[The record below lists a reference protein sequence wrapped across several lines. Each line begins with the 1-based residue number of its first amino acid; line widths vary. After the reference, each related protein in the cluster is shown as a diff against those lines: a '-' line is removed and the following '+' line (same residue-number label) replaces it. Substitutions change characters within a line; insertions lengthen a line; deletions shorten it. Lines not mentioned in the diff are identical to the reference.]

1 MTMTQESASRLEA
14 TVRALFAEVFASQN
28 AGATGPVLADD
39 TVLLDT
45 GLDSLG
51 FAILVTRLEEDL
63 GYDPFSL
70 AAEAFYPRTF
80 REFVDFYAANAPQ

>member
-1 MTMTQESASRLEA
+1 MSTINGQDSLEQ
-14 TVRALFAEVFASQN
+14 TIRGLFSETFSMQN
-28 AGATGPVLADD
+28 DGQAGPDLSED

-51 FAILVTRLEEDL
+51 FAILVTRLEEGL

-70 AAEAFYPRTF
+70 STEAYYPQTF
-80 REFVDFYAANAPQ
+80 GEFLKFYADNKPD

>member
-1 MTMTQESASRLEA
+1 MNTISGQETLEA
-14 TVRALFAEVFASQN
+14 TIRTLFGETFSMQNDGTPGPELAS
-28 AGATGPVLADD
+28 D

-51 FAILVTRLEEDL
+51 FAILVTRLEEEL

-70 AAEAFYPRTF
+70 ATEAYYPQTFGEFLAFYSENRPK
-80 REFVDFYAANAPQ
+80 

>member
-1 MTMTQESASRLEA
+1 MADAAQLEQ
-14 TVRALFAEVFASQN
+14 TIRSLFAETFTAQLE
-28 AGATGPVLADD
+28 GAEAPALTDD

-51 FAILVTRLEEDL
+51 FAILVTRLEEEL

-70 AAEAFYPRTF
+70 ATEAYYPATF
-80 REFVDFYAANAPQ
+80 REFVDFYAAHQPA